1 MLLDKH
7 VFEESQKSD
16 SPKKEKGSVDG
27 NAFASGCTH
36 VGSPKKVSLIASSNQ
51 SFSAVSESQ

>member
-16 SPKKEKGSVDG
+16 SPKKEEEVTDG
-27 NAFASGCTH
+27 NAFTSGCAH
-36 VGSPKKVSLIASSNQ
+36 VGSPKKVSLIASSN
-51 SFSAVSESQ
+51 E

>member
-16 SPKKEKGSVDG
+16 SPKKEKEVTDG
-27 NAFASGCTH
+27 NAFTSGCAH

-51 SFSAVSESQ
+51 SF